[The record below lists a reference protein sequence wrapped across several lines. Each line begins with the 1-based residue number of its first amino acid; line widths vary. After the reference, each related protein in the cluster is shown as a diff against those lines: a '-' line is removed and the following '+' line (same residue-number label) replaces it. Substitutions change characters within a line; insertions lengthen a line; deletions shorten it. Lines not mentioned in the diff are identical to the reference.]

1 MLWLLYLHWVLLH
14 LISCAIWFSFYDI
27 RYHLIRNTDLKVA
40 LICLAPFVEVNGL
53 IQGISNFIFYLLVFL
68 FSRGAIGFGDVK
80 LSFMLGIYLG
90 NGGFDISKLFLANF
104 ISWLAALAA
113 IVLLRSLD
121 RQIEQGR
128 IAFAPFLFIGTG
140 IEVVFRP

>member
-27 RYHLIRNTDLKVA
+27 RYHLIRNRDLKVA
-40 LICLAPFVEVNGL
+40 LICLAPFVEVSGL
-53 IQGISNFIFYLLVFL
+53 ISGISNFIFYLLVFL
-68 FSRGAIGFGDVK
+68 FSRGAIGLGDVK

-121 RQIEQGR
+121 RQMEQGR

-140 IEVVFRP
+140 IEVVFRS

>member
-1 MLWLLYLHWVLLH
+1 MFFH

-27 RYHLIRNTDLKVA
+27 RYHLIRNRDLKVA
-40 LICLAPFVEVNGL
+40 LICLAPFVELNGL
-53 IQGISNFIFYLLVFL
+53 IQGISNFIFYLMVFL

-121 RQIEQGR
+121 RQMEQGR

>member
-27 RYHLIRNTDLKVA
+27 RYHLIRNRDLKVA
-40 LICLAPFVEVNGL
+40 LICLAPFVEVSGL
-53 IQGISNFIFYLLVFL
+53 ISGISNFIFYLLVFL

>member
-1 MLWLLYLHWVLLH
+1 VLWLLYLHWVLLH

-27 RYHLIRNTDLKVA
+27 RYHLIRNRDLKVA
-40 LICLAPFVEVNGL
+40 LICLAPFVEVSGL
-53 IQGISNFIFYLLVFL
+53 ISGISNFIFYLLVFL

-121 RQIEQGR
+121 RQMKQGR

-140 IEVVFRP
+140 IEVVFRS

>member
-1 MLWLLYLHWVLLH
+1 MFLHS
-14 LISCAIWFSFYDI
+14 IICAIWFSFYDF
-27 RYHLIRNTDLKVA
+27 RYHLIRNRDLKVA
-40 LICLAPFVEVNGL
+40 LICLAPFVELNGL
-53 IQGISNFIFYLLVFL
+53 ILGISNFIFYLLVFL

-140 IEVVFRP
+140 IELVFRP

>member
-1 MLWLLYLHWVLLH
+1 MWLLYLQWVLLH
-14 LISCAIWFSFYDI
+14 LVICAIWFSFYDI
-27 RYHLIRNTDLKVA
+27 RHHLIRNRDLKVA
-40 LICLAPFVEVNGL
+40 LISLAPFVELNGL
-53 IQGISNFIFYLLVFL
+53 ILGISNFFLYLLVFL

-90 NGGFDISKLFLANF
+90 NNGFDISKLFLANF
-104 ISWLAALAA
+104 ISWLVALAA

-121 RQIEQGR
+121 QQIEQGR

>member
-1 MLWLLYLHWVLLH
+1 MWLLYLHWVFLH
-14 LISCAIWFSFYDI
+14 LIVCAVWFSFYDF
-27 RYHLIRNTDLKVA
+27 RYHLIRNRDLKVA
-40 LICLAPFVEVNGL
+40 LICLAPFVELNGL
-53 IQGISNFIFYLLVFL
+53 ILGISNFILYLLVFL

>member
-27 RYHLIRNTDLKVA
+27 RYHLIRNRDLKVA
-40 LICLAPFVEVNGL
+40 LICLAPFVELNGL
-53 IQGISNFIFYLLVFL
+53 IQGISNFIFHLMVFL

>member
-27 RYHLIRNTDLKVA
+27 RYHLIRNRDLKVA

-121 RQIEQGR
+121 RQMQQGR

>member
-27 RYHLIRNTDLKVA
+27 RYHLIRNRDLKVA

-121 RQIEQGR
+121 QQIEQGR

>member
-27 RYHLIRNTDLKVA
+27 RYHLIRNRDLKVA

-128 IAFAPFLFIGTG
+128 IAFAPFIFIGTG

>member
-128 IAFAPFLFIGTG
+128 IAFAPFIFIGTG

>member
-1 MLWLLYLHWVLLH
+1 MLLH

-27 RYHLIRNTDLKVA
+27 RYHLIRNRDLKVA

-121 RQIEQGR
+121 RQMQQGR